1 MNIKIAKWGN
11 SLGIRIPKQIADD
24 TQLTEGDE
32 IEIAAVDN
40 QIVIT
45 PCKPKYT
52 LDWLLEGMD
61 EENLH
66 GEVDWGKPVG
76 REPW

>member
-24 TQLTEGDE
+24 TQLVEGDE
-32 IEIAAVDN
+32 IKIAAAGDR
-40 QIVIT
+40 IIIT

-52 LDWLLEGMD
+52 LDWLLDGMG

-66 GEVDWGKPVG
+66 EEFDWGESVG
-76 REPW
+76 KEQW